1 VVALTIIAKDPGL
14 LSRRQRLREAV
25 LMMEVVAAGAILL
38 VQAPD
43 LRGEAEVDQGI
54 NFFKHPFYV

>member
-1 VVALTIIAKDPGL
+1 MIIAKGPGL
-14 LSRRQRLREAV
+14 LSRRQHLREAV

-43 LRGEAEVDQGI
+43 PQAEAEVDQGI
-54 NFFKHPFYV
+54 NFFKNPFYV